1 MIFKQYY
8 LGCLSHA
15 SYLIADTRTRTAI
28 VVDPQRDVQ
37 KYIDDAQ
44 ALGLDLYHVFLTHLH
59 ADFVA
64 GHLELRERVGARI
77 YLGAGAKPGFQHTE
91 LHDGDTLEFGD
102 VRLRILA
109 TPGHTPESISI
120 VVYDLAK
127 SERAPHAVLTG
138 DALFVGDVG
147 RPDLLG
153 AVGLKAED
161 LGSMLYD
168 SLHKKLLALPDETLV
183 YPAHGAGSLCGKN
196 LGPENSSTIGA
207 ERAKNPAL
215 RPMSRE
221 DFIRSVL
228 AEQPEAPG
236 YFIHDRLMNQAEH
249 ATMDETLAAALQ
261 PLPLEALLRLANDG
275 VTIVDTRDADAFAA
289 GHLAG
294 SLNIGLGGQYA
305 TWAGTVLDR
314 AGRIAIVS
322 EPGMEEESAMR
333 LGRIGYDNVAG
344 FLQDGPGAWKSRP
357 ELVEAS
363 HRAGPWDIVAMLTE
377 PDAPLVVDV
386 RTPREF
392 AAGHIEGSVNVPL
405 NRLTKEASKLPH
417 GRTLALICRTGY
429 RSSLAASLLARIG
442 LRSTI
447 DVAGGWVAWQA
458 MKPQEISR

>member
-1 MIFKQYY
+1 MMLKQYY

-15 SYLIADTRTRTAI
+15 SYLIGDVRTRAAI

-37 KYIDDAQ
+37 QYINDAR
-44 ALGLDLYHVFLTHLH
+44 AMGLDLFHVFLTHLH

-77 YLGAGAKPGFQHTE
+77 YIGAGAKPGFQHTE

-127 SERAPHAVLTG
+127 SDRVPHAVLTG
-138 DALFVGDVG
+138 DTLFVGDVG

-168 SLHKKLLALPDETLV
+168 SLHSRLMTLPDETLV

-221 DFIRSVL
+221 EFIRSVL
-228 AEQPEAPG
+228 AEQPEAPA

-249 ATMDETLAAALQ
+249 ATMDTTLAALK
-261 PLPLEALLRLANDG
+261 PLTLEAVLRLANDG
-275 VTIVDTRDADAFAA
+275 VTIVDTRDADAWAA

-314 AGRIAIVS
+314 NGRIAIVS
-322 EPGMEEESAMR
+322 EPGMEAESAMR
-333 LGRIGYDNVAG
+333 LGRIGYDRVAG
-344 FLQDGPGAWKSRP
+344 YLKDGAGAWKDRP
-357 ELVEAS
+357 EHVATS
-363 HRAGPWDIVAMLTE
+363 RRAGPWEIAAQLAG

-386 RTPREF
+386 RSTREF

-405 NRLTKEASKLPH
+405 NQLMKEAAKLPSD
-417 GRTLALICRTGY
+417 RTLAVICRTGY

-442 LRSTI
+442 IRSTI
-447 DVAGGWVAWQA
+447 DIAGGWVAWQA
-458 MKPQEISR
+458 MKPLEVAR